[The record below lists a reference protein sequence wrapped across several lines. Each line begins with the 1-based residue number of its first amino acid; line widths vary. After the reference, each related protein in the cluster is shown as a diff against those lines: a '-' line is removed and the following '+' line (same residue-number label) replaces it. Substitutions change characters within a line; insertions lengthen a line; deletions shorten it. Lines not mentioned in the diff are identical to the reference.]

1 MRTYLMRFLVTA
13 LIISLVSAPHAMAEN
28 KPPIDDLLADTAE
41 RLEETETMDFVLELE
56 GTIFVDGA
64 ETIELSSAEGVMQ
77 RPNRVD
83 VTFTAVVLDRQQIS
97 IRMINIGDDSWITD
111 IVTGQWVPSPP
122 EFGYNPSVL
131 YDDEHGFG
139 PVMSRMNDPEI
150 VGSDEINDRDAW
162 HISATADGEI
172 IQKMTSNTMQGS
184 ELSLD
189 VWVDKETNDILQ
201 IDISEPTDEGIE
213 DPATMTL
220 KLSNHDKDVTIEQPT
235 D

>member
-1 MRTYLMRFLVTA
+1 PWSPLGFRHHGQLFARYHVSGGPHVVVPTREALESAQVTQIRHKQLVAFDRFGGPCMRTYLMRFLVTA
-13 LIISLVSAPHAMAEN
+13 LIISLVSAPHAMAEDE
-28 KPPIDDLLADTAE
+28 PPIDDLLADTAE

-122 EFGYNPSVL
+122 EFGYNHSVL
-131 YDDEHGFG
+131 SDDEHDFG
-139 PVMSRMNDPEI
+139 P
-150 VGSDEINDRDAW
+150 
-162 HISATADGEI
+162 
-172 IQKMTSNTMQGS
+172 
-184 ELSLD
+184 L
-189 VWVDKETNDILQ
+189 
-201 IDISEPTDEGIE
+201 
-213 DPATMTL
+213 
-220 KLSNHDKDVTIEQPT
+220 
-235 D
+235 